1 MEFQTHSSRLVDL
14 DLELGAVAL
23 VVPAVTKPTTIKSK
37 SAAFPLDD
45 LAIVEQ
51 SSPISPPAPAYISE
65 QTIAPPSF
73 QQWQSFHSSIRRR
86 HRLTGKALPSKPN
99 RWIQLQWFMTT
110 YRKFFIF
117 IVTLNLAA
125 ITSAATG
132 HFLYGRTHSGAILLG
147 NLLAAVLMRNEFF
160 LRILY
165 FLANH
170 LLAKWPPLW
179 LRLTVTSTLQH
190 VGGIHSGC
198 ATSGLMWILYKVISL
213 LRDRRITATPVLTM
227 GIITSLCIIISV
239 ISAFPWIRQAHH
251 NAFER
256 HHRFIGWL
264 GIAATW
270 IFVFLGDCYDS
281 ITRVCEIHATTMIR
295 DQQFW
300 FVLVMTIIIIIPW
313 AFTRRVSVEV
323 EVPSKKVAIIKFKR
337 GIQQG
342 MLGRISLTSVLEYHT
357 FGIISQGICAES
369 HYMVCG
375 VQGDF
380 TKSLVENPP
389 KYLWTREIKC
399 PVVSNTSKMYRR
411 GIRICTG
418 TGIGAGLSTCLQS
431 DQWFLIWIG
440 SDQIA
445 TFGTTVHDLIV
456 NNIPPERRILWDSK
470 KLGGRPDVM
479 NLLEETYR
487 KWNAE
492 VVFITSNDQ
501 GNREI
506 MLGCKERGIP
516 SFGTLF
522 DF

>member
-1 MEFQTHSSRLVDL
+1 MEAETHSLAL
-14 DLELGAVAL
+14 DLEKGTANLLASPAGSTPSIASKTDEVSADDHTQG
-23 VVPAVTKPTTIKSK
+23 VPVLYSTVT
-37 SAAFPLDD
+37 
-45 LAIVEQ
+45 
-51 SSPISPPAPAYISE
+51 PPEPAYIPE
-65 QTIAPPSF
+65 PSVKAN
-73 QQWQSFHSSIRRR
+73 SLRSSIRHR
-86 HRLTGKALPSKPN
+86 HLLKAKALPKKFGH
-99 RWIQLQWFMTT
+99 WVLVQWFMTT
-110 YRKFFIF
+110 YRKFFLF
-117 IVTLNLAA
+117 IVTLNLTA
-125 ITSAATG
+125 IILTATG
-132 HFLYGRTHSGAILLG
+132 HFRYGQTHTGAILLG
-147 NLLAAVLMRNEFF
+147 NLLMAVLMRNEFF

-170 LLAKWPPLW
+170 LLAKWPPLKV
-179 LRLTVTSTLQH
+179 RLAVSSTLQH

-198 ATSGLMWILYKVISL
+198 ATSGLAWILYKVANII
-213 LRDRRITATPVLTM
+213 RDRQRTASPVVVM
-227 GIITSLCIIISV
+227 GIITNLSIIISV
-239 ISAFPWIRQAHH
+239 VSAFPWIRQSYH
-251 NAFER
+251 NVFER

-270 IFVFLGDCYDS
+270 TFVFLGDCYDS
-281 ITRVCEIHATTMIR
+281 ATGLCEIHATTMVR

-300 FVLVMTIIIIIPW
+300 FVLAMTIIIIIPW
-313 AFTRRVSVEV
+313 AFTRRVPVEV

-342 MLGRISLTSVLEYHT
+342 MLGRISRTSVLEYHT
-357 FGIISQGICAES
+357 FGIVSEGTRADC